1 MKRCFY
7 WKMNK
12 RQETKKP
19 MIPPRWDSLVF
30 YIHIKLK
37 KMKAGKKYYI
47 KARAFV
53 KGINGKKIY
62 GVWTKAKRIK
72 LK

>member
-1 MKRCFY
+1 
-7 WKMNK
+7 
-12 RQETKKP
+12 
-19 MIPPRWDSLVF
+19 
-30 YIHIKLK
+30 
-37 KMKAGKKYYI
+37 MKAGKKYYI

-62 GVWTKAKRIK
+62 GAWTKAKRIK

>member
-1 MKRCFY
+1 MAIKIFVKSMALCIIH
-7 WKMNK
+7 KIK
-12 RQETKKP
+12 
-19 MIPPRWDSLVF
+19 IWDYLKH
-30 YIHIKLK
+30 IILLLIKLK

-62 GVWTKAKRIK
+62 GAWTKAKRIK